1 MCHSNL
7 TGAQAP
13 NLEDEMKRSLKN
25 VQLKLPNYAFEL
37 LRTYKDIG
45 GFLNLSEAVEKLAV
59 SHLPMEEPSVEAT
72 KPKTELSIEDD
83 VPVPESKKPIVSATD
98 KTFSTGAVLQVEDDV
113 PIPQICRTSAESFSH
128 VVDNTLKKMKVGSS
142 FLIHGENQRSISL
155 GVAKKLKIT
164 IATRQTES
172 FQKDKTIRVWRVA

>member
-1 MCHSNL
+1 
-7 TGAQAP
+7 
-13 NLEDEMKRSLKN
+13 MKRSVKN

-37 LRTYKDIG
+37 LRTYKDLG

-59 SHLPMEEPSVEAT
+59 SHLLMEESGAEES
-72 KPKTELSIEDD
+72 KPKTEFSIEDD

-98 KTFSTGAVLQVEDDV
+98 KIFSTGDVLQVEDDV
-113 PIPQICRTSAESFSH
+113 PIPQMCRASAEPFSH
-128 VVDNTLKKMKVGSS
+128 VVENTLKKMKVNSS

-155 GVAKKLKIT
+155 GVAKKLKMT
-164 IATRQTES
+164 IATRQTEY

>member
-1 MCHSNL
+1 
-7 TGAQAP
+7 
-13 NLEDEMKRSLKN
+13 MKRSVKN

-37 LRTYKDIG
+37 LRTYKDLG

-59 SHLPMEEPSVEAT
+59 SHLPMEKSGAEES
-72 KPKTELSIEDD
+72 KPKTEFSIEDD
-83 VPVPESKKPIVSATD
+83 VPVPESKKPMVSATD
-98 KTFSTGAVLQVEDDV
+98 KIFSTGDVLQVEDDV
-113 PIPQICRTSAESFSH
+113 PIPQICRASAEPFSH
-128 VVDNTLKKMKVGSS
+128 VVENTLKKMKVNSS

-155 GVAKKLKIT
+155 GVAKKLKMT

>member
-1 MCHSNL
+1 
-7 TGAQAP
+7 
-13 NLEDEMKRSLKN
+13 MKRSVKN

-59 SHLPMEEPSVEAT
+59 SHLPMEESGVEET
-72 KPKTELSIEDD
+72 KPNTELSIEDN
-83 VPVPESKKPIVSATD
+83 VPAPESKKPIVSATD
-98 KTFSTGAVLQVEDDV
+98 KIFAAGDVLQVEDDV
-113 PIPQICRTSAESFSH
+113 PIPQICRASAESFST
-128 VVDNTLKKMKVGSS
+128 VLENTLKKMKVGNS
-142 FLIHGENQRSISL
+142 FLIRGENQRSISL

>member
-1 MCHSNL
+1 
-7 TGAQAP
+7 
-13 NLEDEMKRSLKN
+13 MKRSVKN

-59 SHLPMEEPSVEAT
+59 SHLPMEESGAEES
-72 KPKTELSIEDD
+72 KPKTEFSIEDD
-83 VPVPESKKPIVSATD
+83 VPAPESKTPVVSATD
-98 KTFSTGAVLQVEDDV
+98 KIFAAGDVLQVEDDV
-113 PIPQICRTSAESFSH
+113 PIPQICRASAESFSH
-128 VVDNTLKKMKVGSS
+128 VLENTLKKMKVGNS
-142 FLIHGENQRSISL
+142 FLIRGENQRSISL

-164 IATRQTES
+164 IATRQTEN